1 MKWLTH
7 KRIVH
12 RILQINNFD
21 EHCIKNAEE
30 GSIYPD
36 KHLSDG
42 KDHRFNNNGL
52 TKIRLHIQKAR
63 SLVLKNN
70 SLKAF
75 YEYGIATHYV
85 TDGVTAVHMF
95 DIPGDDKKHINYERQ
110 LEELDVAAGTQL
122 LKDAIK
128 DNTFLIKGPADLK
141 KMTKHMSDMRKN
153 SKSIL
158 RNKKGIPSDDLYLAY
173 YFNYN
178 MLKSIFVSPHLPE
191 DYSLI
196 AKKKVLSIKKNI
208 ILKLYALITITISL
222 YIMSMSILVGTIIAA
237 ILLSFKWG
245 DLSLLLSL
253 MRNKEIY
260 GYFGRKNKFYLTSS
274 INKGWYTIPSRMYT
288 DS

>member
-12 RILQINNFD
+12 RILQINNYD
-21 EHCIKNAEE
+21 EFCIQNAEE

-42 KDHRFNNNGL
+42 KDHRFNSNGL
-52 TKIRLHIQKAR
+52 TKIRLHVQKAR

-70 SLKAF
+70 NMKAF
-75 YEYGIATHYV
+75 HEYGIATHYV

-95 DIPGDDKKHINYERQ
+95 DIPGDKKKHIDYEVQ
-110 LEELDVAAGTQL
+110 LEKLDRTAGTQL

-141 KMTKHMSDMRKN
+141 KMTNHMADIRKKAN
-153 SKSIL
+153 SFMHI
-158 RNKKGIPSDDLYLAY
+158 KKGIPSDDLYLAY

-178 MLKSIFVSPHLPE
+178 MLKSIFISPLLPE
-191 DYSLI
+191 DYSPI
-196 AKKKVLSIKKNI
+196 AKRSVLSIKNDI
-208 ILKLYALITITISL
+208 ILKMYGLITIVLSL
-222 YIMSMSILVGTIIAA
+222 YIMSMSMLIGTMIAA
-237 ILLSFKWG
+237 ILLSIKWS

-260 GYFGRKNKFYLTSS
+260 GYFGRKNKFYLTTS
-274 INKGWYTIPSRMYT
+274 INKGWYVVPRRMY
-288 DS
+288 DDD